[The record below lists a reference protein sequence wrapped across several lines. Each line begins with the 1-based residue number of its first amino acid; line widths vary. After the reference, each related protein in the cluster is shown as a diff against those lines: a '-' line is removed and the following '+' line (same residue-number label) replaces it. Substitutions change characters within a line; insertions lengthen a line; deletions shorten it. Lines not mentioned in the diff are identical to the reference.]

1 MKPQEDLHLYVGT
14 YTSHSSKGIY
24 SLKLDRQ
31 TGAFSAPTLAAETE
45 NPSFLALH
53 PNGQF
58 LYCVNETNSG
68 RVTAFARGRNGETL
82 RYLND
87 QPTQGSYPCY
97 VALDPRGKSVMVANY
112 GTGSVIL
119 FPVTAGGALGT
130 ASDYKQ
136 HQGRGLNPRRQ
147 EGPHAHSIRSA
158 PSGNFILAA
167 DLGIDKVQI
176 YRLQNGQLHP
186 VDGLTTAP
194 GSGPRHVDCHPN
206 GRYGYVVNEL
216 DSTVTVFSWNP
227 ITGQATR
234 LETTSTLPTGF
245 TGENTAADIH
255 VHPSGK
261 WLYASNRGHDSIA
274 VFSLEEEGKRLVPTG
289 LHSTLGQTPRNFAID
304 PSGNWLLAANQ
315 DSDSIVSFSIDGG
328 SGQLHPSGHQIQ
340 VSRPVCL
347 LFT

>member
-97 VALDPRGKSVMVANY
+97 VALDPRGQSVMVANY

-119 FPVTAGGALGT
+119 FPVTAGE
-130 ASDYKQ
+130 
-136 HQGRGLNPRRQ
+136 P
-147 EGPHAHSIRSA
+147 
-158 PSGNFILAA
+158 
-167 DLGIDKVQI
+167 
-176 YRLQNGQLHP
+176 
-186 VDGLTTAP
+186 
-194 GSGPRHVDCHPN
+194 
-206 GRYGYVVNEL
+206 
-216 DSTVTVFSWNP
+216 
-227 ITGQATR
+227 
-234 LETTSTLPTGF
+234 
-245 TGENTAADIH
+245 
-255 VHPSGK
+255 
-261 WLYASNRGHDSIA
+261 
-274 VFSLEEEGKRLVPTG
+274 
-289 LHSTLGQTPRNFAID
+289 
-304 PSGNWLLAANQ
+304 
-315 DSDSIVSFSIDGG
+315 
-328 SGQLHPSGHQIQ
+328 
-340 VSRPVCL
+340 
-347 LFT
+347 